1 MLPKFKN
8 KDLLER
14 ALTHRSALNEK
25 TSTTT
30 VSNERLEFLGDAV
43 LELST
48 TNFLFDKFP
57 DEPEGVLT
65 AYRSSLVKT
74 TTLARVATKLGLN
87 EMLYMSKGE
96 EATGGR
102 SNVGI
107 LADVTEA
114 VLGALYIDQGIEVVD
129 KLLNEI
135 LFPELESIIKDKLY
149 KDSKSYL
156 QEVVQ
161 AKNLETPT
169 YQVISEIGPDHDKEF
184 TVTATVGKKV
194 VGRGT
199 GKSKQQA
206 QQAAAEEALK
216 KFDAS

>member
-1 MLPKFKN
+1 MLPDFKN
-8 KDLLER
+8 KLLLDT

-25 TSTTT
+25 KSDAI

-48 TNFLFDKFP
+48 TKFLFDKFP

-74 TTLARVATKLGLN
+74 TTLARIAIKLELN
-87 EMLYMSKGE
+87 KMLYMSKGE

-114 VLGALYIDQGIEVVD
+114 VLGALYIDQGITAVD
-129 KLLNEI
+129 KLLQEI
-135 LFPELESIIKDKLY
+135 LFPEISSIIENKLY
-149 KDSKSYL
+149 KDAKSYL

-169 YQVISEIGPDHDKEF
+169 YQVISEVGPDHDKEF
-184 TVTATVGKKV
+184 TVTATIGDKV

-206 QQAAAEEALK
+206 QQAAAIESLK

>member
-8 KDLLER
+8 EKLLNR

-25 TSTTT
+25 KSSAK

-48 TNFLFDKFP
+48 TNFLFEKFP
-57 DEPEGVLT
+57 SEPEGVLT

-74 TTLARVATKLGLN
+74 TTLARIATKLGLN
-87 EMLYMSKGE
+87 KMLFMSKGE

-114 VLGALYIDQGIEVVD
+114 VLGALYLDQGIEVVD
-129 KLLNEI
+129 KLLSKI
-135 LFPELESIIKDKLY
+135 LFPEIDNIIKNKLY

-156 QEVVQ
+156 QEIVQ

-194 VGRGT
+194 VGRGI

-216 KFDAS
+216 KFDA